1 LLELGSLFI
10 LNYAEE
16 TEPLPKSFIGER
28 IFYTFKFD
36 AARFLDSSD
45 DMTFGIELLA
55 VRIDLK
61 LTDGCDFLALRYF
74 CIL

>member
-1 LLELGSLFI
+1 M

-16 TEPLPKSFIGER
+16 TEPLPKSLIGER
-28 IFYTFKFD
+28 TFYMFEFD
-36 AARFLDSSD
+36 AKLLGYSSD
-45 DMTFGIELLA
+45 ADYMTFGIELLA

-61 LTDGCDFLALRYF
+61 LTDGCDFLAFRYF